1 MIDEKDDEK
10 KKGEKNN
17 KSNPLTGDKIAILVR
32 TIVLFLAL
40 VNQLLMV
47 FGYSILPI
55 SEEEMS
61 ELCTALFTAV
71 AAIWTWWS
79 DNHFAE

>member
-1 MIDEKDDEK
+1 MTEGQEMQK
-10 KKGEKNN
+10 KKD
-17 KSNPLTGDKIAILVR
+17 KSNPFTGDNIAIWVR

-47 FGYSILPI
+47 FGYTILPI

-61 ELCTALFTAV
+61 ELCTALFTVA

>member
-1 MIDEKDDEK
+1 MIDEKEK
-10 KKGEKNN
+10 EKHKGEKS
-17 KSNPLTGDKIAILVR
+17 KKQNPLNGDKIAILVR
-32 TIVLFLAL
+32 TVVLFLAL

-61 ELCTALFTAV
+61 ELCTALFTVV